1 MQMIFLKLESCFNCR
16 DVTSVNTDF
25 LFCFGGI
32 TAPLFFFVLEVSQHC
47 DKRPKAHFLFVL
59 PVCIYDLNTVVQ
71 AATRKGSA
79 TTHNFFFSSLQNGAF
94 FSCMSIWTAQVENVM
109 LCTNVVKKGRSESL
123 FCLYICLNSHRS
135 VSAASHHVLACHV
148 YARYLFFL
156 TFVTL
161 CKVFN
166 SLVTYRDGSTH
177 NPKSIVKR
185 YQWQR
190 FLCGKL
196 NSSVSFLRLWQTLFW
211 AASRRSY

>member
-1 MQMIFLKLESCFNCR
+1 M
-16 DVTSVNTDF
+16 
-25 LFCFGGI
+25 
-32 TAPLFFFVLEVSQHC
+32 SQHC

-196 NSSVSFLRLWQTLFW
+196 NSSVSFLRLWQTPFW